1 MRQQLEIPI
10 SIVAAKYAMD
20 KKILRGGQAS
30 QELMISQ
37 SYSYRLICKQGSP
50 IKFDKKEKVM
60 QQESFGRKNDLRY
73 HNQVQIITDLTQC
86 KKKKKRG
93 KNNFLQAI
101 QYGTESMRLSIMTLA
116 RDAGANTIQELDRFH
131 MCV

>member
-37 SYSYRLICKQGSP
+37 SYSYRLICKGSP

-60 QQESFGRKNDLRY
+60 QQEFFGRKNDLRY
-73 HNQVQIITDLTQC
+73 RNQMQIITDLTQC

-101 QYGTESMRLSIMTLA
+101 QYGTESMRLSSMTLA
-116 RDAGANTIQELDRFH
+116 RDAGANTI
-131 MCV
+131 